1 VEGARDVRVLRLCAF
16 LSGALFAVAHPAG
29 GQALSPPTYAEYRL
43 DAIFARS
50 TSVQGG
56 LGAVIPL
63 GTYVRL
69 SIDGA
74 GGATWQ
80 DGVSRA
86 TGRVDAVGRFL
97 LDPLREVP
105 FGLSVGGG
113 LSLLYDADGDKRV
126 RPYVT
131 AVVDLEARKRRGI
144 TPAFQLGLGGGTRVG
159 VVLRS
164 SSTRWR

>member
-1 VEGARDVRVLRLCAF
+1 MEGARDVRVLRVCAF
-16 LSGALFAVAHPAG
+16 VFGILCVVARAAAG
-29 GQALSPPTYAEYRL
+29 QVLAPPRYAEYRL
-43 DAIFARS
+43 DAIVAR
-50 TSVQGG
+50 TNSVQGG
-56 LGAVIPL
+56 LGLVIPM

-74 GGATWQ
+74 GGATWH

-86 TGRVDAVGRFL
+86 SARVDAVGRFL

-113 LSLLYDADGDKRV
+113 LSLPYVDGDKRV
-126 RPYVT
+126 QPYVT
-131 AVVDLEARKRRGI
+131 AIVDLELRRRGRL
-144 TPAFQLGLGGGTRVG
+144 TPAIQLGLGGGTRVG

>member
-29 GQALSPPTYAEYRL
+29 GQALPPPIYAEYRL
-43 DAIFARS
+43 DAIVAGS

-69 SIDGA
+69 AIDGA
-74 GGATWQ
+74 GGATWH
-80 DGVSRA
+80 DGVSSA
-86 TGRVDAVGRFL
+86 SGRVDAVGRFL
-97 LDPLREVP
+97 LDPLHEVP

-113 LSLLYDADGDKRV
+113 LSLLYVDGDKGV

-131 AVVDLEARKRRGI
+131 VVVDVEGRKRGPF